1 VRSNA
6 ARALRLLQLERLG
19 TLLAIAGA
27 MTLQMGLQMR
37 TSTMLDA

>member
-6 ARALRLLQLERLG
+6 ARALLLLQFERLG

-27 MTLQMGLQMR
+27 MTRRMGLQSRMV
-37 TSTMLDA
+37 MLDA